1 MNWGYARS
9 WTASLGWGDWPAWLA
24 CLAAVV
30 ALVISIRAQR
40 DGRRSANAAEKSV
53 AAAEASVE
61 EARLSRLASER
72 SATVAEETL
81 ADQRREAAE
90 RRAAEEEASR
100 PRVDL
105 RIEYSGGGMFL
116 LYNQGAARAG
126 NIRAVGE
133 YPAMRSWPAGLSLGE
148 NEPYTFMMAGDY
160 QDPVPAVIKVVW
172 DGQDEPVSL
181 RVPQNN
187 AG

>member
-1 MNWGYARS
+1 MNSGYARS

-30 ALVISIRAQR
+30 ALVISVRAQR

-100 PRVDL
+100 PQVDL
-105 RIEYSGGGMFL
+105 RVEYSGGRTFL
-116 LYNQGAARAG
+116 LFNHGAARAE

-133 YPAMRSWPAGLSLGE
+133 YPAMRSWPAGLSLGG
-148 NEPYTFMMAGDY
+148 NEPHTFMMAGDY
-160 QDPVPAVIKVVW
+160 EDPVPAVIKVVW

-187 AG
+187 A